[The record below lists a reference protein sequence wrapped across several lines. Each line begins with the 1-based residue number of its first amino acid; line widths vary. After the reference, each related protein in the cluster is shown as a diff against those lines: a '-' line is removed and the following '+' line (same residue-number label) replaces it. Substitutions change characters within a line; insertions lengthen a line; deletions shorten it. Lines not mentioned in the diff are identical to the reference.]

1 MRGPAIAAMVVAAL
15 AVTRIAVADPVDAT
29 EAGQAFQRGR
39 DLAKDGRFPE
49 ACAEFG
55 HSYELDPAL
64 GTAVN
69 LADCLEHL
77 GQLRRAWQLFD
88 LVARAQG
95 QQSRARFARQR
106 ADALLPRLATLVVTV
121 REPAAPGLTLRIG
134 EQTVPPAAEI
144 RELVEPTDVAITA
157 TLPGRPAFRATVHAV
172 AGAMNTIE
180 VPAFAAP
187 EAAAEARR
195 RRPYVYLAGGLA
207 AAGAVGLAASVVLG
221 LGARSAYHDAL
232 DTDCAPA
239 NIAGDTGYARCRAR
253 VDRAGVRADHATA
266 IAIGGALLAAAA
278 TAVFVAAP
286 RESVQVAPL
295 ADRRALGLG
304 VVGRF

>member
-1 MRGPAIAAMVVAAL
+1 MRGLAIAAIL

-77 GQLRRAWQLFD
+77 GQLRHAWQLFD
-88 LVARAQG
+88 LVARSQG
-95 QQSRARFARQR
+95 VQSRVRFARQR
-106 ADALLPRLATLVVTV
+106 ADALLARLATLVVTV
-121 REPAAPGLTLRIG
+121 REPAAPGLALQIG
-134 EQTVPPAAEI
+134 DQAVPPAAEI
-144 RELVEPTDVAITA
+144 RELVEPSDVTIAA
-157 TLPGRPAFRATVHAV
+157 TVPGWPAFRATVHAV
-172 AGAMNTIE
+172 AGATLTVE

-187 EAAAEARR
+187 ERHDAPVVTRR
-195 RRPYVYLAGGLA
+195 RRPYVYVAGGLA
-207 AAGAVGLAASVVLG
+207 VAGAAGLAASVVLG
-221 LGARSAYHDAL
+221 LEARSAYRSAL

-239 NIAGDTGYARCRAR
+239 AIADDAGYARCRAR
-253 VDRAGVRADHATA
+253 VDRAGARADHATA
-266 IAIGGALLAAAA
+266 IAIGGAVLAVAAA
-278 TAVFVAAP
+278 AVFVAAP
-286 RESVQVAPL
+286 RESVQIAPL
-295 ADRRALGLG
+295 ASDRALGLG